1 MLPNS
6 FFNLARPWAALDLDA
21 VCQYCC
27 LQIPA
32 EDNGQWDIRY
42 PEVLWKDN
50 TVVLLHC
57 QDFLNVDESGCRELI
72 MIENHYGYMS
82 NRVVA
87 ITWNIDLAA
96 AYSGPV
102 NIVYFPYHSYEILVN
117 LAASVEKWRP
127 HLQRPRTKKFQCL
140 NGVAKKHRVKTVEL
154 IKHYPDSVIT
164 LDPELQFEKF
174 TYQEHLAV
182 TNEENFIRLCELIYG
197 DCDVNIVTE
206 SLYDHYPGIIT
217 EKSIFA
223 WLAYQVPII
232 IGYPGIVAHA
242 RQLGFDMFD
251 DIIDHRY
258 DQYPNST
265 REHAAINLNHDIL
278 LNGIDRLSLH
288 HRLEYNHNHALTWPS
303 RMQAEY
309 QQQVIK
315 IHQRLTMGS

>member
-1 MLPNS
+1 MSNNG
-6 FFNLARPWAALDLDA
+6 FFNLNNAWAVLGLNP

-27 LQIPA
+27 LQISSENSSQWNIKFPEVTW
-32 EDNGQWDIRY
+32 EDNTI
-42 PEVLWKDN
+42 
-50 TVVLLHC
+50 VLLHC
-57 QDFLNVDESGCRELI
+57 QDFVNVDHNGCRELA
-72 MIENHYGYMS
+72 MIEQYYKS
-82 NRVVA
+82 YANRVVA
-87 ITWNIDLAA
+87 VTWNIDLASV
-96 AYSGPV
+96 YSGPV
-102 NIVYFPYHSYEILVN
+102 NIIYFPYHSYEILVN
-117 LAASVEKWRP
+117 LAASVEKWRQ
-127 HLQRPRTKKFQCL
+127 HLRHPRTKKFQCL

-154 IKHYPDSVIT
+154 IKHCPDSVIT

-182 TNEENFIRLCELIYG
+182 TNEENFIRLSELIYG

-251 DIIDHRY
+251 DIVDHSY

-265 REHAAINLNHDIL
+265 REQAAIDLNRDIL
-278 LNGIDRLSLH
+278 LNGIDRPSLQ

-315 IHQRLTMGS
+315 IHQRLTTGS